1 MFDGKWM
8 MELNNQISIKIME
21 GKMNS
26 KTEELLNRTFDFG
39 VNCLLFLE
47 ALPKGKMYS
56 IITFQLG
63 KASTSMGANYEEAQ
77 SAESGKDFIHK
88 IGVVLKE
95 ARESNY
101 WLRVLNAILS
111 DSSKSEKFKNILK
124 ESFELK
130 KIFTSIKLTAQQNLT
145 KRKK

>member
-1 MFDGKWM
+1 MEDGKAKQNL
-8 MELNNQISIKIME
+8 ELNFYKKWRV
-21 GKMNS
+21 KMNS

-39 VNCLLFLE
+39 VDCLLFLE
-47 ALPKGKMYS
+47 TLPKSKMFAV
-56 IITFQLG
+56 ITFQLA
-63 KASTSMGANYEEAQ
+63 KASTSVGANYEEAQ

-101 WLRVLNAILS
+101 WLRVLNSILP
-111 DSSKSEKFKNILK
+111 DSKKIEKFKNMLN

-130 KIFTSIKLTAQQNLT
+130 KIFTSIKLTSQQNLN
-145 KRKK
+145 KRKI